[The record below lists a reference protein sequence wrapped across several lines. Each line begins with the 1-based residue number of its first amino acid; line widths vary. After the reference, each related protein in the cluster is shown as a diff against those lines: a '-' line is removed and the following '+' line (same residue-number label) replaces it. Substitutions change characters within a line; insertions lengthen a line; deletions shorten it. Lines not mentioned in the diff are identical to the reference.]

1 VERVYDLRVTV
12 EQVKGFC
19 DLPMRP
25 GDYFEVR
32 GGRVTLPPG
41 GHICLWAL
49 AALLPMLPA
58 KQRRTAE
65 DNDWLPR
72 VRHMSCPDP
81 DGMVIYRIDRLGL
94 DDAAQGGDG
103 AAAHAGGANLPAQ
116 RLLVR
121 EEICSGCTACEF
133 ACSAVHNDGVFQPSL
148 ARIHIHKDEAAGID
162 RPLVCRQ
169 CGQAKCVEACA
180 AGALSRS
187 RDTGAVLIDA
197 SLCAK
202 CGECAVACP
211 FDAIRFAAGSGL
223 PLICDLCGGDPA
235 CVKSCATG
243 ALKYG
248 RAGES
253 LPAAPAEPYLTP
265 PELPRVPE
273 AGQSDAEG
281 GDGP

>member
-1 VERVYDLRVTV
+1 MYDLRVTV

-32 GGRVTLPPG
+32 GGRITLPPG

-65 DNDWLPR
+65 DNDWIPR

-81 DGMVIYRIDRLGL
+81 DGMVIYRIDRLGV
-94 DDAAQGGDG
+94 DDAAE
-103 AAAHAGGANLPAQ
+103 AASVASAHAGRAGPPPG

-121 EEICSGCTACEF
+121 EEICSGCMACEL
-133 ACSAVHNDGVFQPSL
+133 ACSANHNDGVFQPSL
-148 ARIHIHKDEAAGID
+148 ARVHVHKNEAAGVD

-169 CGQAKCVEACA
+169 CGQAQCVEACS
-180 AGALSRS
+180 AGALSRAQ
-187 RDTGAVLIDA
+187 DTRAVLVDA

-211 FDAIRFAAGSGL
+211 FGAIGFAPRSGL
-223 PLICDLCGGDPA
+223 PLICDLCDGDPA

-248 RAGES
+248 RPGEP
-253 LPAAPAEPYLTP
+253 LPVAPAEPYLAP
-265 PELPRVPE
+265 PELPRVPDPD
-273 AGQSDAEG
+273 QSGANG